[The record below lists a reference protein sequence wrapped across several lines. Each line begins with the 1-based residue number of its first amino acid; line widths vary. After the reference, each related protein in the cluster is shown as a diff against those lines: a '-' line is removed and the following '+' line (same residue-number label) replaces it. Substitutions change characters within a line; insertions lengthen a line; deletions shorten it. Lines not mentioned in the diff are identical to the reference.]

1 MPDESEQKEID
12 RYIELKQQIDKL
24 EDELDGLKDN
34 IFKIVDAADDNKIES
49 DTYTLK
55 STRRVKYKYSQ
66 EYDAKNKELKA
77 LKKSEIENKI
87 ATEDGF
93 SEYVLS
99 LIHI

>member
-24 EDELDGLKDN
+24 EDELDGIKEN
-34 IFKIVDAADDNKIES
+34 IFKIVDAAKDNKIES

-55 STRRVKYKYSQ
+55 STRRVKYKYSE

-93 SEYVLS
+93 SEYVTLK
-99 LIHI
+99 LK

>member
-24 EDELDGLKDN
+24 EDELDGMKDK
-34 IFKIVDAADDNKIES
+34 IFKIVDAAKDNKIES
-49 DTYTLK
+49 DVYTLK
-55 STRRVKYKYSQ
+55 STRRVKYKYSE
-66 EYDAKNKELKA
+66 EYEAKNKELKA

-93 SEYVLS
+93 SEYVTLK
-99 LIHI
+99 LK

>member
-1 MPDESEQKEID
+1 MPDESEKKEID

-93 SEYVLS
+93 SEYVTLK
-99 LIHI
+99 LK

>member
-55 STRRVKYKYSQ
+55 STRRVKYTYSQ

-93 SEYVLS
+93 SEYVTLK
-99 LIHI
+99 LK

>member
-12 RYIELKQQIDKL
+12 RYIEIKQQIDKL

-93 SEYVLS
+93 SEYVTLK
-99 LIHI
+99 LK

>member
-1 MPDESEQKEID
+1 MPDESEQKETD

-34 IFKIVDAADDNKIES
+34 IFKIVDAAEDNKIES

-93 SEYVLS
+93 SEYVTLK
-99 LIHI
+99 LK

>member
-24 EDELDGLKDN
+24 EDELDGIKEN
-34 IFKIVDAADDNKIES
+34 IFKIVDAAEDNKIES

-55 STRRVKYKYSQ
+55 STRRVKYKYSE

-93 SEYVLS
+93 SEYVTLK
-99 LIHI
+99 LK

>member
-24 EDELDGLKDN
+24 EDELDGIKEN
-34 IFKIVDAADDNKIES
+34 IFKIVDAAEDNKIES

-93 SEYVLS
+93 SEYVTLK
-99 LIHI
+99 LK

>member
-12 RYIELKQQIDKL
+12 RYIELKQKIDEL
-24 EDELDGLKDN
+24 EDELDGIKDN
-34 IFKIVDAADDNKIES
+34 IFKIVDAAEDNKIES

-93 SEYVLS
+93 SEYVTLK
-99 LIHI
+99 LK

>member
-93 SEYVLS
+93 SEYVTLK
-99 LIHI
+99 LK